1 MVALRQAYDI
11 VQQTIEMLDNSEITS
26 FEIDGTSLRIDYLTY
41 TLVNCDSNRTPTYEI
56 VQLLGE
62 TSGHLRE
69 VDSQSTVCTIQYA
82 PKIYSE
88 ECRRPAFEIKEE
100 Q

>member
-56 VQLLGE
+56 V
-62 TSGHLRE
+62 
-69 VDSQSTVCTIQYA
+69 
-82 PKIYSE
+82 
-88 ECRRPAFEIKEE
+88 
-100 Q
+100 